1 MMRKLLSGL
10 IAAALLLA
18 GCARADENFDTMTC
32 AQYTELSKKP
42 GVDAGFVWAQEY
54 VRTMNKEYGRGETML
69 SVSDQRALLRGYCG
83 VFGSRSF
90 VDGVKYL
97 WLQESML
104 PAWPLVPERTP

>member
-1 MMRKLLSGL
+1 MVRVVT
-10 IAAALLLA
+10 IAAALLLV
-18 GCARADENFDTMTC
+18 GCGGDENFDTMTC
-32 AQYTELSKKP
+32 GKYTELSKKP
-42 GVDAGFVWAQEY
+42 GVDAGFIWAQEY

-69 SVSDQRALLRGYCG
+69 SVGDQRALLRGYCG

-104 PAWPLVPERTP
+104 PALLRTTLIL